1 MREYI
6 QVLRDKKWK
15 DVTGAF
21 SFPSSATNA
30 SFILRKYYYSLLVH
44 YEQIYFFRAAAWNH
58 ETISTSQ
65 LKLLLSFF
73 TSAAEIFTCVCLF
86 QMLCRVHP
94 IDQEK
99 CPHPQILKQL
109 NPANLVYIQ
118 QNHCPKVI
126 FLSFPFLS
134 SSTKPDS
141 SYLCDS
147 YDIYIW
153 QVALFVLQHAQH

>member
-1 MREYI
+1 MREYT

-65 LKLLLSFF
+65 LQFKLLLSFVTHF
-73 TSAAEIFTCVCLF
+73 FFYLCCRNIYMCLFVSDALQSSSHRSREMPSSTNTQAAESREFGVRTTKSLPEGHIS
-86 QMLCRVHP
+86 
-94 IDQEK
+94 
-99 CPHPQILKQL
+99 
-109 NPANLVYIQ
+109 
-118 QNHCPKVI
+118 
-126 FLSFPFLS
+126 FLSFPFFFNK
-134 SSTKPDS
+134 T
-141 SYLCDS
+141 
-147 YDIYIW
+147 
-153 QVALFVLQHAQH
+153 